1 MLCCAIPI
9 IKANLHPERIEM
21 DRYKRIKVLSSSIS
35 HMPLHC
41 VFRDSGVAEKHGFEL
56 EVDAAKVPQHGKPTR
71 TIGDRA
77 ALLLSGEYQFLS
89 GLHHEPYVYRARG
102 DHRLTFLAQTQ
113 NHWDDRLICRPGIN
127 EPQQLDGKRILTG
140 PAPCVVGNLR
150 QALERAGV
158 DISKV
163 EFVLASR
170 DGEGA
175 DSRLAVGPT
184 SIDRICRKDVD
195 AANVDIPFDL
205 QAKKRGLNAIE
216 LPALPVIHNTTI
228 CANMD
233 FVHENEET
241 TVVFLKALI
250 EAVHFFKT
258 EKQRSCA
265 IIAREV
271 APLIG
276 LDSDDEIE
284 YLHAQWSRLLCAKPY
299 PAPDAVTNLYQLDVA
314 HDPKANFIGPL
325 EVWDTHYVRMI
336 DDSGFIDTLY
346 QGN

>member
-1 MLCCAIPI
+1 MA
-9 IKANLHPERIEM
+9 
-21 DRYKRIKVLSSSIS
+21 RYEKIKVLSSSIS
-35 HMPLHC
+35 HLPLHA
-41 VFRDSGVAEKHGFEL
+41 VLRDSGVTEKHGFTLEL
-56 EVDAAKVPQHGKPTR
+56 DIAKVPQRGKPTR
-71 TIGDRA
+71 TIRERA
-77 ALLLSGEYQFLS
+77 ELLLSGEYQFLS

-113 NHWDDRLICRPGIN
+113 NHWDDRLICRSDID
-127 EPQQLDGKRILTG
+127 EAKQLEGKRILTG

-163 EFVLASR
+163 EFVLSSR
-170 DGEGA
+170 EGEGA
-175 DSRLAVGPT
+175 DSRLAVGPS
-184 SIDRICRKDVD
+184 SIDRICRNDVD

-205 QAKKRGLNAIE
+205 QAKKRGLSAIE
-216 LPALPVIHNTTI
+216 LPTLPVIHNTTI

-233 FVHENEET
+233 FVRENEEIVIT
-241 TVVFLKALI
+241 FLKALI

-258 EKQRSCA
+258 EKEKSCA

-276 LDSDDEIE
+276 LTGDDEVE
-284 YLHAQWSRLLCAKPY
+284 YLHEQWSRLLCAKPY
-299 PAPDAVTNLYQLDVA
+299 PTPDAISNLYQLDVA
-314 HDPKANFIGPL
+314 HDPRANFITPL

-336 DDSGFIDTLY
+336 DDSGFIDALY
-346 QGN
+346 HHH

>member
-1 MLCCAIPI
+1 MA
-9 IKANLHPERIEM
+9 
-21 DRYKRIKVLSSSIS
+21 RYEKIKVLSSSIS
-35 HMPLHC
+35 HLPLHA
-41 VFRDSGVAEKHGFEL
+41 VLRDSGVTEKHGFTLEL
-56 EVDAAKVPQHGKPTR
+56 DIAKVPQRGKPTR
-71 TIGDRA
+71 TIRERA
-77 ALLLSGEYQFLS
+77 ELLLSGEYQFLS

-113 NHWDDRLICRPGIN
+113 NHWDDRLICRSDID
-127 EPQQLDGKRILTG
+127 EAKQLEGKRILTG

-163 EFVLASR
+163 EFVLSSR
-170 DGEGA
+170 EGEGA
-175 DSRLAVGPT
+175 DSRLAVGPS
-184 SIDRICRKDVD
+184 SIDRICRNDVD
-195 AANVDIPFDL
+195 AANVDVPFDL
-205 QAKKRGLNAIE
+205 QAKKRGLSAIE

-233 FVHENEET
+233 FVRENEEI
-241 TVVFLKALI
+241 VVTFLQALI

-258 EKQRSCA
+258 EKEKSCA

-276 LDSDDEIE
+276 LTGDDEVE
-284 YLHAQWSRLLCAKPY
+284 YLHEQWSRLLCAKPY
-299 PAPDAVTNLYQLDVA
+299 PTPDAISNLYQLDVA
-314 HDPKANFIGPL
+314 HDPRANFITPL

-336 DDSGFIDTLY
+336 DDSGFIDALY
-346 QGN
+346 HHH

>member
-1 MLCCAIPI
+1 MA
-9 IKANLHPERIEM
+9 
-21 DRYKRIKVLSSSIS
+21 RYEKIKVLSSSIS
-35 HMPLHC
+35 HLPLHA
-41 VFRDSGVAEKHGFEL
+41 VLRDSGVTEKHGFTLEL
-56 EVDAAKVPQHGKPTR
+56 DIAKVPQRGKPTR
-71 TIGDRA
+71 TIGERA

-113 NHWDDRLICRPGIN
+113 NHWDDRLICRSDID
-127 EPQQLDGKRILTG
+127 EAKQLEGKRILTG

-163 EFVLASR
+163 EFVLSSR
-170 DGEGA
+170 EGEGA
-175 DSRLAVGPT
+175 DSRLAVGPS
-184 SIDRICRKDVD
+184 SIDRICRNDVD
-195 AANVDIPFDL
+195 AANVDVPFDL
-205 QAKKRGLNAIE
+205 QAKKRGLSAIE

-233 FVHENEET
+233 FVRENEEI
-241 TVVFLKALI
+241 VVTFLQALI

-258 EKQRSCA
+258 EKEKSCA

-276 LDSDDEIE
+276 LTGDDEIE
-284 YLHAQWSRLLCAKPY
+284 YLHSQWSQLLCAKLY
-299 PAPDAVTNLYQLDVA
+299 PTPDAISNLYQLDVA
-314 HDPKANFIGPL
+314 HDPRANFITPL

-336 DDSGFIDTLY
+336 DDSGFIDALY
-346 QGN
+346 HHH

>member
-1 MLCCAIPI
+1 MP
-9 IKANLHPERIEM
+9 
-21 DRYKRIKVLSSSIS
+21 RYETIKVLSSSIS
-35 HMPLHC
+35 HMPLHT
-41 VFRDSGVAEKHGFEL
+41 VFRDSGVCQKHGFAL
-56 EVDAAKVPQHGKPTR
+56 EVDAAKVPQRGKPTR
-71 TIGDRA
+71 TIGERA

-113 NHWDDRLICRPGIN
+113 NDWDDRLICRPDIA
-127 EPQQLDGKRILTG
+127 EAKQLEGKRILTG

-150 QALERAGV
+150 QALQRADV

-163 EFVLASR
+163 EFVFASR

-175 DSRLAVGPT
+175 DSRLAVGPS
-184 SIDRICRKDVD
+184 SIDRIRRKDVD

-228 CANMD
+228 CANME
-233 FVHENEET
+233 FVRDNEER
-241 TVVFLKALI
+241 VVAFLKALI

-258 EKQRSCA
+258 EKEKSCA

-276 LDSDDEIE
+276 LDGDDEVE
-284 YLHAQWSRLLCAKPY
+284 YLYAQWSRLLCAKPY

-314 HDPKANFIGPL
+314 HDPRSNFIGPL
-325 EVWDTHYVRMI
+325 EVWDTHYIRLI
-336 DDSGFIDTLY
+336 DDSGFIDALY
-346 QGN
+346 QAS

>member
-1 MLCCAIPI
+1 MGQYEK
-9 IKANLHPERIEM
+9 IKL
-21 DRYKRIKVLSSSIS
+21 LGSSIS
-35 HMPLHC
+35 HLPLHC
-41 VFRDSGVAEKHGFEL
+41 VFRDSGVTEKHGFEL
-56 EVDAAKVPQHGKPTR
+56 EVDVAKVPQRGKPTR
-71 TIGDRA
+71 TIGERA
-77 ALLLSGEYQFLS
+77 ELLLSGEYQFLS

-113 NHWDDRLICRPGIN
+113 NHWDDRLICRADIHHPK
-127 EPQQLDGKRILTG
+127 QLEGKKILTG
-140 PAPCVVGNLR
+140 PAPCVQGNLR

-158 DISKV
+158 DLSKV

-175 DSRLAVGPT
+175 ESRLAVGPT
-184 SIDRICRKDVD
+184 SIERIRRRDVD
-195 AANVDIPFDL
+195 AANVDMPFDL

-233 FVHENEET
+233 FVHANEEI
-241 TVVFLKALI
+241 TVTFLKALI

-258 EKQRSCA
+258 EKAKSCA

-276 LDSDDEIE
+276 LDGDDEVE
-284 YLHAQWSRLLCAKPY
+284 YLHSQWCALLCPKPY
-299 PAPDAVTNLYQLDVA
+299 PEPMAVMNLYNLDVA
-314 HDPKANFIGPL
+314 HDPQARSIAPL

-336 DDSGFIDTLY
+336 DDSGFIDALY

>member
-1 MLCCAIPI
+1 MA
-9 IKANLHPERIEM
+9 
-21 DRYKRIKVLSSSIS
+21 RYEKIKVLSSSIS
-35 HMPLHC
+35 HLPLHA
-41 VFRDSGVAEKHGFEL
+41 VLRDSGVTEKHGFTLEL
-56 EVDAAKVPQHGKPTR
+56 DIAKVPQRGKPTR
-71 TIGDRA
+71 TIRERA
-77 ALLLSGEYQFLS
+77 ELLLSGEYQFLS

-113 NHWDDRLICRPGIN
+113 NHWDDRLICRSDID
-127 EPQQLDGKRILTG
+127 EAKQLEGKRILTG

-163 EFVLASR
+163 EFVLSSR
-170 DGEGA
+170 EGEGA
-175 DSRLAVGPT
+175 DSRLAVGPS
-184 SIDRICRKDVD
+184 SIDRICRNDVD

-205 QAKKRGLNAIE
+205 QAKKRGLSAIE

-233 FVHENEET
+233 FVRENEEI
-241 TVVFLKALI
+241 VVTFLKALI

-258 EKQRSCA
+258 EKEKSCA

-276 LDSDDEIE
+276 LDGDDEVE
-284 YLHAQWSRLLCAKPY
+284 YLHEQWSRLLCAKPY
-299 PAPDAVTNLYQLDVA
+299 PTPDAISNLYQLDVA
-314 HDPKANFIGPL
+314 HDPRANFITPL

-336 DDSGFIDTLY
+336 DDSGFIDALY
-346 QGN
+346 HHH